1 MKKYVILIIPVL
13 CISLVSAGCS
23 GLFKKSSKAQKEEER
38 FVLIDKKINELQ
50 RAISN
55 INASAQSIGRQVEEL
70 SDRTTNIGRNYTKI
84 DTSLEE
90 LNAKVET
97 NDNSLETSISD
108 TQNTINELKTKL
120 SEIELAKE
128 ELQNQINSLQSQKSQ
143 PVSPA
148 VEHQEE
154 LGEVKGETAE
164 ETTEAQRGKATVQG
178 LLDEAQAIYK
188 DGNYDD
194 AISKWEEV
202 LNIDP
207 ENLEAKLNIEIAKE
221 KIESASEKE
230 E

>member
-23 GLFKKSSKAQKEEER
+23 GLSKKSSKAQQEER

-50 RAISN
+50 KAISN
-55 INASAQSIGRQVEEL
+55 INASAQSIVRQVEEL

-90 LNAKVET
+90 LNTRVET
-97 NDNSLETSISD
+97 KDSLLETSISD
-108 TQNTINELKTKL
+108 TQNTINELKAKL

-128 ELQNQINSLQSQKSQ
+128 EIQNQINSLQSQKSQ
-143 PVSPA
+143 PVSSA

-154 LGEVKGETAE
+154 SGEVNGETVE
-164 ETTEAQRGKATVQG
+164 KTTEAQQGKAIVQG

-188 DGNYDD
+188 DGDYDD

-221 KIESASEKE
+221 KFESASEKE